1 MKVPV
6 LSVIIGEGAA
16 AAPWPWR
23 QPAGCGCWKTP
34 SIPCFPLKGRPALST
49 RMPARWWRPARRWC
63 LSAQD
68 MLNFGVVEGIIPE
81 GDGFEAALPG
91 VRDAFQEALDQYQ
104 GMTGEQIRQER
115 YARFRR
121 LGGDWA

>member
-1 MKVPV
+1 
-6 LSVIIGEGAA
+6 
-16 AAPWPWR
+16 
-23 QPAGCGCWKTP
+23 
-34 SIPCFPLKGRPALST
+34 
-49 RMPARWWRPARRWC
+49 
-63 LSAQD
+63 

-81 GDGFEAALPG
+81 GDGFEEALPG
-91 VRDAFQEALDQYQ
+91 VRDAFQKALDQYQ